1 MGSVRFNGVTFRLYA
16 GDHEGAPIP
25 HAHARF
31 DHGEVII
38 ELLDDGTVRLS
49 NAHRVAVLGDV
60 KRSDVRR
67 AIDTA
72 EAAYDLLLAEWKA
85 MHP

>member
-1 MGSVRFNGVTFRLYA
+1 MGSVRFDGVTFRLYA

-38 ELLDDGTVRLS
+38 ELLDGAVVRLS
-49 NAHRVAVLGDV
+49 NAHRAAVLGDV
-60 KRSDVRR
+60 KRSDVHK
-67 AIDTA
+67 ALDAA
-72 EAAYDLLLAEWKA
+72 EAAYGLLLAEWKA

>member
-1 MGSVRFNGVTFRLYA
+1 MGSVRFGGVTFRLYA

-25 HAHARF
+25 HVHAKF
-31 DHGEVII
+31 DRGEVII
-38 ELLDDGTVRLS
+38 ELLGDGIVRLS

-67 AIDTA
+67 AFEAA
-72 EAAYDLLLAEWKA
+72 EAAYDILLAEWKA
-85 MHP
+85 MHS

>member
-1 MGSVRFNGVTFRLYA
+1 MQVTTRA
-16 GDHEGAPIP
+16 APIP

-38 ELLDDGTVRLS
+38 ELLDGGTVRLS
-49 NAHRVAVLGDV
+49 SAHRAAVLGDV
-60 KRSDVRR
+60 KRIDVRK
-67 AIDTA
+67 ALDAA

-85 MHP
+85 MPP